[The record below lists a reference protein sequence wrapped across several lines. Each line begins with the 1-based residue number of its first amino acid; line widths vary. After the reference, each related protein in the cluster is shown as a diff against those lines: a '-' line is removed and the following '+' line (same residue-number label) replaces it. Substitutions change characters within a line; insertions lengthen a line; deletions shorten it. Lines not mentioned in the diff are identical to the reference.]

1 MWLLCFISAI
11 AWAYNGSH
19 FGSSTVEG
27 LLCYLIASVFFVGGA
42 IVFAIKDA
50 TPTTTEQEQ
59 G

>member
-1 MWLLCFISAI
+1 MGWVCFISAI
-11 AWAYNGSH
+11 AWAFNGSR

-27 LLCYLIASVFFVGGA
+27 LLCYVIASVFFVGGA
-42 IVFAIKDA
+42 IVFAIKA